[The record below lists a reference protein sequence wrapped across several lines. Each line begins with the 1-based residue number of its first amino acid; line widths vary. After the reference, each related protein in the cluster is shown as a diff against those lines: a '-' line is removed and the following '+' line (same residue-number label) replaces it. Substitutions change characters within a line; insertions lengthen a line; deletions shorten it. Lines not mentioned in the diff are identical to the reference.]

1 MASQQGFNAPKK
13 GQQGF
18 QRGTSGMSAPTSAPH
33 IPVPVPI
40 KKIGSNGDDSTMYV
54 TLKGS
59 DYKLSGN
66 PFKRAGQVKSRNK
79 SIDAACSWFLAGG
92 PGDANSAVAKNLE
105 NTAKYSSAGEMASS
119 WYAACSQVGV
129 DPLSDFNSWSDEQ
142 KAAVSNGIV
151 KSHYQIAGSPNFG

>member
-18 QRGTSGMSAPTSAPH
+18 QRGTSGMSAPKAAPE
-33 IPVPVPI
+33 IPVPVPF
-40 KKIGSNGDDSTMYV
+40 KKVGSNGDDSTLFV
-54 TLKGS
+54 TLEGS

-66 PFKRAGQVKSRNK
+66 PFKRAGQVKARNK

-92 PGDANSAVAKNLE
+92 PGDPNGAVAKNLE
-105 NTAKYSSAGEMASS
+105 NTAKYSSANQMASS
-119 WYAACSQVGV
+119 WYAACHHAGV
-129 DPLSDFNSWSDEQ
+129 DPLSDFSSWSDEQ
-142 KAAVSNGIV
+142 KTAVSNGVV